1 MLVRPRYRSGMRA
14 SLFGVLSLATVVTG
28 CSKSSTSS
36 PPPRASEVP
45 IGAGVDDDSS
55 EDSNETGNEGDDD
68 GRGFDT
74 HVASRAIPAPGH
86 AGRSLYEEVN
96 RELASMR
103 SSTYSHHTEVS
114 ETDGRYDLDC
124 SGLVDYALIR
134 SSPQAFEDLRIATVK
149 RPLAK
154 HFVAFITS
162 IPRGGSKGRWHS
174 LSRALEL
181 GPGDVL
187 AWLKP
192 ADVETKN
199 TGHVMIVRGPAQRD
213 AKRDD
218 MIVVPIADS
227 TAVPHGKSDSRKA
240 ARATGLGTGEVL
252 LIVDPAG
259 VPIAYRWS
267 RGKKAREHS
276 TTIAMGRIE

>member
-1 MLVRPRYRSGMRA
+1 MRVPFAGLVPIVA
-14 SLFGVLSLATVVTG
+14 VVAA
-28 CSKSSTSS
+28 CSKSSTSG

-45 IGAGVDDDSS
+45 LGGAAAGGDDDSS
-55 EDSNETGNEGDDD
+55 ESSSESGDEGDDD
-68 GRGFDT
+68 GRGLE
-74 HVASRAIPAPGH
+74 AQLRARPPSPSAGH
-86 AGRSLYEEVN
+86 GGRSLLDEVQ

-103 SSTYSHHTEVS
+103 SSTYSHHTDVS
-114 ETDGRYDLDC
+114 EAEGRYDLDC
-124 SGLVDYALIR
+124 SGLVDYALVR
-134 SSPQAFEDLRIATVK
+134 SAPQAFEDLRIATVK

-162 IPRGGSKGRWHS
+162 IPRNGSKGRWHA
-174 LSRALEL
+174 LTRAVEL

-192 ADVETKN
+192 ADVATKN
-199 TGHVMIVRGPAQRD
+199 TGHVMVVRGPAQRD

-252 LIVDPAG
+252 LIVDPSGA
-259 VPIAYRWS
+259 PIAYRWS
-267 RGKKAREHS
+267 RGKKATEHQ